1 MNDRGRKV
9 SNLIEPQTFFK
20 KVWGCGGLSLKVPH
34 KKIKKQKTF
43 LAKKIDNQAFLRY
56 NNRMSEM
63 NRRPENEFEQLK
75 GFEEDARGFAEGD

>member
-1 MNDRGRKV
+1 MGIKRTDFK
-9 SNLIEPQTFFK
+9 NLVLK
-20 KVWGCGGLSLKVPH
+20 NALKVLKGAWGKLFQKFFP
-34 KKIKKQKTF
+34 KKIPR
-43 LAKKIDNQAFLRY
+43 KIDNQAFLRY